1 VIDWLHDL
9 PPLVGALIVCAAF
22 VVPTLIGSAVLQPA
36 VARLLRGEREANAA
50 VGLLLSAFTLYF
62 AVLLALLSVAVYEN
76 YGRAQDTIG
85 REASSIITLY
95 RDFSGYPEPQR
106 TALRDALRRYVEEEA
121 GPGWR
126 EQERGQVSD
135 RGTLLVDELD
145 SRLTSFRPDQTG
157 QDLLHREALR
167 TFDEFIDRRHARIQA
182 SRTSVPAVMWYVV
195 ILGAVLNVLVLWLFD
210 LTRTTHFILGGVLTL
225 FIGVV
230 IYMVAVL
237 DQPFRGVHGL
247 EPVDLVEV
255 RQQMK
260 P

>member
-1 VIDWLHDL
+1 MIDWLHDL
-9 PPLVGALIVCAAF
+9 PPLVGAAIVCALF
-22 VVPTLIGSAVLQPA
+22 VLPTLVGSAVLQPA
-36 VARLLRGEREANAA
+36 VARLLRGEKEANAA

-62 AVLLALLSVAVYEN
+62 AVLLALLSVSVYEN
-76 YGRAQDTIG
+76 YGRAEDTIG

-95 RDFSGYPEPQR
+95 RDFGGYPEPQR
-106 TALRDALRRYVEEEA
+106 DALRDTLRKYVEEET
-121 GPGWR
+121 GPSWG
-126 EQERGQVSD
+126 EQQRGQASG
-135 RGTLLVDELD
+135 RGTLLVDELER
-145 SRLTSFRPDQTG
+145 RLTSFRPDQPG
-157 QDLLHREALR
+157 QDLLHGEALR
-167 TFDEFIDRRHARIQA
+167 TFDEFVDRRRARIQA
-182 SRTSVPAVMWYVV
+182 SRTSVPPVMWYVV

-210 LTRTTHFILGGVLTL
+210 LQRSTHYILGGVLTL

-255 RQQMK
+255 RRQMT